1 MSDKRRL
8 GKGLGAL
15 IPDALDASADKS
27 EIELD
32 KIKQN
37 PYQPRENFN
46 EEKLKELASSIREH
60 GVLQAVVVT
69 TANND
74 DQFYL
79 VAGERRCR
87 AARMAGLK
95 TIPAVIKSYDHKTM
109 LEIALIENL
118 QREDLNP
125 VEEAAAYQRLM
136 KEYSY
141 TQEELATRLGKS
153 RSSIANSVRLL
164 ALPES
169 ILGMLKNGQVTVG
182 QVRPLLAISDPR
194 EQEIIVQR
202 IVEEK
207 LTARDTEKLA
217 LGTGKVK
224 TAETNKDSTEQEDPL
239 QAELQMQM
247 QRRLGT
253 KVKIKPGKNGGT
265 IEIFY
270 YGEEDLERLI
280 ARILPEGL

>member
-79 VAGERRCR
+79 VAGERRFR
-87 AARMAGLK
+87 AVKRLK
-95 TIPAVIKSYDHKTM
+95 
-109 LEIALIENL
+109 
-118 QREDLNP
+118 P
-125 VEEAAAYQRLM
+125 V
-136 KEYSY
+136 
-141 TQEELATRLGKS
+141 T
-153 RSSIANSVRLL
+153 
-164 ALPES
+164 P
-169 ILGMLKNGQVTVG
+169 NG
-182 QVRPLLAISDPR
+182 
-194 EQEIIVQR
+194 
-202 IVEEK
+202 
-207 LTARDTEKLA
+207 
-217 LGTGKVK
+217 
-224 TAETNKDSTEQEDPL
+224 
-239 QAELQMQM
+239 
-247 QRRLGT
+247 
-253 KVKIKPGKNGGT
+253 
-265 IEIFY
+265 
-270 YGEEDLERLI
+270 
-280 ARILPEGL
+280 

>member
-194 EQEIIVQR
+194 EQEIIARR

>member
-194 EQEIIVQR
+194 EQEIIAQR